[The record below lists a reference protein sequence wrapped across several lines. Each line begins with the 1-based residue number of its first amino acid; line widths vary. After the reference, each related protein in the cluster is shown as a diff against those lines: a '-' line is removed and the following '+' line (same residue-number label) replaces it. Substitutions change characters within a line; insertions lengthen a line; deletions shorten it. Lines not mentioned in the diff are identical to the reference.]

1 MLFYQLDL
9 AIKLASNVQTLAK
22 NILDLNEIRAN
33 VILDEKSAAKNL
45 LIEMQ
50 KY

>member
-1 MLFYQLDL
+1 MLIYQLDL
-9 AIKLASNVQTLAK
+9 AIKWAFDVQTLAK
-22 NILDLNEIRAN
+22 NILDWNEIQTN
-33 VILDEKSAAKNL
+33 VILDEKSASKNL